1 MPGSEV
7 VTKAHVPDTDSEL
20 LSSTCNGVVNSTQV
34 PGSEVVNSA
43 QIPGSEVVNRTQV
56 PGSEVVNSIAPLSD
70 CSSGRSSSGFFSSL

>member
-34 PGSEVVNSA
+34 PGSEVVN
-43 QIPGSEVVNRTQV
+43 RTQV
-56 PGSEVVNSIAPLSD
+56 PGSEVVKRTQVPDTDSELLS
-70 CSSGRSSSGFFSSL
+70 ST